1 MLCSTVYITA
11 GNMSPETGKK
21 TPLLHKGLLLDLC
34 SLKAG
39 AGVLYHRLTVAA
51 RVCIPA
57 LLLIIL
63 VSSNVNLSIH
73 YMLIVFLVEEIHV
86 RHQKD
91 KGKFTHK

>member
-1 MLCSTVYITA
+1 
-11 GNMSPETGKK
+11 MSPETGKK

-51 RVCIPA
+51 RVCILA